1 MRGLTTDVY
10 DRPPRFDTPA
20 VTEGKRNDD
29 LWRQCMR
36 EAKRVDSFD
45 ALLNVAR
52 TLNKACSPPLDEREI
67 VKIAQS
73 AWNYEER
80 GLNKFGQHGA
90 WLPANEYDELLFKTA
105 AATSANDPKAD
116 VIPKVPDRWQV
127 NFRAPWSRPAVT
139 DDVLLHARRPFTASE
154 RFKTASVLPPKLR
167 PKPRA
172 PRLSARLSLKLRRS
186 LPSGMRAKPVV
197 ERCGSTPTIGADTAA
212 GLPWLSFSSPAC
224 GQFGSVDL
232 RTLDW
237 HPGASI
243 SSFAE
248 RTVRRSGRSAHHKC
262 KLAACTTQPNGEC

>member
-1 MRGLTTDVY
+1 MTNARNRIAVLDVDSTDERIFADALNRYGDTPVKVQTGSGKFHGLYRFSGERRRIRPFGEVPIDILGTGGFVIAPPSVTEKGTYRFIEGGLDDLDRLPIMRGLTTDVY

-90 WLPANEYDELLFKTA
+90 WLPANEYDELLPF
-105 AATSANDPKAD
+105 
-116 VIPKVPDRWQV
+116 VHRWSIERGHQER
-127 NFRAPWSRPAVT
+127 RALS
-139 DDVLLHARRPFTASE
+139 
-154 RFKTASVLPPKLR
+154 
-167 PKPRA
+167 
-172 PRLSARLSLKLRRS
+172 LSAGDRQRIAGSSGCSRGGDVFDPSPDPRR
-186 LPSGMRAKPVV
+186 
-197 ERCGSTPTIGADTAA
+197 
-212 GLPWLSFSSPAC
+212 
-224 GQFGSVDL
+224 
-232 RTLDW
+232 
-237 HPGASI
+237 
-243 SSFAE
+243 
-248 RTVRRSGRSAHHKC
+248 GRSRRHSAESRFR
-262 KLAACTTQPNGEC
+262 CTSVKHP